1 MDFFDRHKALII
13 TSLLFMLL
21 ILGLYNFNLSNSN
34 KKTRE
39 MLIDLESFKTEQA
52 EEQKPE
58 EPEPAKTIQKNTVK
72 THQAFNENNE
82 SRDANFNKQLDEIFQ
97 KNSAAQ
103 QETSDNESATGSG
116 NYSTQNQP
124 KKKEVQKRSDGN
136 KATDITS
143 AKSGSMDNSS
153 ISFSLKGRTAVDIP
167 NPIYTCDVPGRIVV
181 NIKVNQ
187 DGRVI
192 ETAINKAS
200 SSSNNEC
207 LTEQAMQYA
216 SQAVFSRLAGRTEQP
231 GTITYQFKP

>member
-13 TSLLFMLL
+13 TSLLFLL
-21 ILGLYNFNLSNSN
+21 MMLGLYNFNLSNSN

-52 EEQKPE
+52 EEKKPE
-58 EPEPAKTIQKNTVK
+58 EPEPAKSTQKNTVQ
-72 THQAFNENNE
+72 THQAFNENQE
-82 SRDANFNKQLDEIFQ
+82 SRDANFSKELDEIFQ

-103 QETSDNESATGSG
+103 QEISDNESASGSG
-116 NYSTQNQP
+116 NYSTQNQQ

-136 KATDITS
+136 QATNNTS
-143 AKSGSMDNSS
+143 SKTGGIDNSS

-167 NPIYTCDVPGRIVV
+167 NPIYTCDIPGRIVV

-192 ETAINKAS
+192 ETSINKAS
-200 SSSNNEC
+200 SSTNNEC
-207 LTEQAMQYA
+207 LTEQALQYA
-216 SQAVFSRLAGRTEQP
+216 SQAVFSKLAGRTEQP